1 MSTQADPCTCRSC
14 SPRSEA
20 AEGGWGSAPTFR
32 WSRQQY
38 WIFGSATATWPETPL
53 GPVTIPLVPDPYTD
67 ITIALPNSALLSGFR
82 GILDGNGQGS
92 ASFNIPTGA
101 PAAAVGLT
109 IYHSYI
115 IYDFSRAIR
124 GVSNAAPIQ
133 FIK

>member
-1 MSTQADPCTCRSC
+1 MAKLQADKTQLSISGQATQKLTLNAGIAHRI
-14 SPRSEA
+14 
-20 AEGGWGSAPTFR
+20 
-32 WSRQQY
+32 QQY
-38 WIFGSATATWPETPL
+38 WIFGSASGNWPETPL

-82 GILDGNGQGS
+82 GVLDGNGRGS

-109 IYHSYI
+109 VYHSYI
-115 IYDFSRAIR
+115 IYDFSRVIR